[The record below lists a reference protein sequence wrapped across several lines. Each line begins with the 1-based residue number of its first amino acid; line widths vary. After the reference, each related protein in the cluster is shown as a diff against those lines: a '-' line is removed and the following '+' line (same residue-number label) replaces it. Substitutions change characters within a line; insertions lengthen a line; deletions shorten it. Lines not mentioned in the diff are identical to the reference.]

1 MDGHVSRKVLKR
13 SHDILDGGMRKLLAR
28 ITIDIPSPISMETM
42 TSTSIIVTTIQI
54 EKDKVSNATLLRMWE
69 VVLNPITK

>member
-54 EKDKVSNATLLRMWE
+54 EKDKVSSATLLRMWE